1 MYSQPFARCTLM
13 HGRSLPPLV
22 VDPLKSELL
31 DDAVWDFSQ
40 QWTGDDRSGA
50 SVHVYG
56 DPLLSETVAGRRSWY
71 GIYGDS
77 IFYNGE
83 EDRLTTIVAERPVYM
98 VSGPLIPGSGKGGLF
113 LYGSD
118 LLMFRGMGRN

>member
-1 MYSQPFARCTLM
+1 M

-56 DPLLSETVAGRRSWY
+56 DPLLSETVAGR
-71 GIYGDS
+71 
-77 IFYNGE
+77 
-83 EDRLTTIVAERPVYM
+83 
-98 VSGPLIPGSGKGGLF
+98 GLF